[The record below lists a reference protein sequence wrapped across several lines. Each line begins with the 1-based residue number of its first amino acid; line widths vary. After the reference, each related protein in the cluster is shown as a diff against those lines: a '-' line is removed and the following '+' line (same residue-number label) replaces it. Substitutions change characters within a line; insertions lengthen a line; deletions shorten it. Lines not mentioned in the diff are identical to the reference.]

1 MVILMF
7 NFKYRKIFIILISI
21 VFIILGIKNLGLIFD
36 ITTEPQSADIIVS
49 LGGDNGNRIK
59 KTLELYENN
68 ISTSHKIIVTGV
80 DNFDP
85 TMKADEL
92 DWRASYLIKK
102 GVKSHNIVFNSDA
115 KNTFEEMKFIKNYMI
130 EHNMTHVMVV
140 TDPPHSRR
148 IAFFSNTVLK
158 YPASNLHLQIIG
170 SENDWWNAESYYTN
184 AEAIIFVI
192 NESIKYTY
200 YYLQY
205 LLGTLHE

>member
-1 MVILMF
+1 MF
-7 NFKYRKIFIILISI
+7 DFKYKRKILILIGIILIVI
-21 VFIILGIKNLGLIFD
+21 GIKNLGNFFD
-36 ITTEPQSADIIVS
+36 VTEASTSVDIIVS

-59 KTLELYENN
+59 KTLKIYDDSL
-68 ISTSHKIIVTGV
+68 SLSHKIILTGV
-80 DNFDP
+80 DNFEP
-85 TMKADEL
+85 AMKIHEL
-92 DWRASYLIKK
+92 DWRASYLIKE
-102 GVKSHNIVFNSDA
+102 GVPAHNIVLNSNA

-148 IAFFSNTVLK
+148 IAFFANTVLK
-158 YPASNLHLQIIG
+158 YPAFNLHLQIIG